1 MALMAEV
8 IGDSAAVTAV
18 KEQLARLL
26 ARSGSARRLPPVLLH
41 GETGTGKGLVAR
53 ALHRASPR
61 HDGPFVDVNCAA
73 IPDNLLE
80 AEMFGFERGAFTD
93 ARQAKPGL
101 FQTAHGGTI
110 FLDEVGLLPEAMQA
124 KLLKV
129 IEERTVRRLGSTRS
143 EAVDAW
149 IVCGTNEDLM
159 EAIRT
164 RRFREDLYHRLAV
177 MTVLL
182 PPLRARGEDVIRLA
196 EHFLHR
202 ACADYGLPAKTLTDD
217 ARAALLAYHW
227 PGNVRELANVM
238 ERGALLMEGREISAA
253 MLGLPEAPVAAGP
266 EAREAP
272 PAHLD
277 DAVGAMERER
287 LVAALDATGWN
298 ISRAATQLGITRN
311 TLRYRIEKHG
321 LRAGTPAPRAPR
333 ARPAPAPAAAPAP
346 TAMPEPAAALAPLR
360 WERRRATVL
369 RADLLPVTGDA
380 TQPDLG
386 RHLPTIVEKIHA
398 FGGRI
403 EELSPTRVIGVFGV
417 EPVEDA
423 PRRAA
428 NAALAIRRAAQRSRA
443 GEGEPWAVKLAMHA
457 LEVTVGRVAGATVLD
472 EASRQAAWTALAALS
487 ADAATDD
494 VIVSEGVTPLLER
507 RFDLAPAA
515 RPGAFRIG
523 GHERVGLGPA
533 GQMAPFVGRR
543 GELDM
548 LLSRFELATKG
559 QGQVV
564 TVVGEAGIGKSRLL
578 YELRQTADSGGVL
591 FIEGH
596 CLSYGAA
603 IPYLPVLETVR
614 SLFGITDT
622 DTPDLIG
629 AKVEAGVRV
638 LGVGSTDAAAY
649 LLQLLGVRDA
659 GERLAALG
667 AEALQTR
674 TFETLRQVWLTQAR
688 RRPVVLAL
696 ENFHWIDRTSEAF
709 FTSLAEVLA
718 GAAILLVSTSR
729 PGHRVPWMDK
739 SYATQVALGPLAAR
753 DASAIVRA
761 VLRGADLDPAGIDV
775 VLTKAEGNPF
785 YLEEIARAVR
795 EQGAPGGG
803 VTLPETIHE
812 LVRARI
818 ERLPDGPREVLQAA
832 SVLGRKFAVRVL
844 RGVHDV
850 VHLDAHIRDLTRQE
864 FLYEQGGSDE
874 PLLVFK
880 HAVTQD
886 VASATLLDDVRRRY
900 HAAAGLELERIY
912 AGRVDEVVELLAH
925 HFGRSDDDAR
935 AVDYAIAA
943 AEKAQRRW
951 ANREA
956 LAYFETAQRRL
967 ETMPDDEPNR
977 LRRIDAVVKQAEVD
991 FALGR
996 HAEHVDALEGIR
1008 DVVEQAG
1015 DPSRRAAWHYW
1026 TGFLHILTGGRPD
1039 RASAHCRE
1047 AVAIADAS
1055 GLAEITAYA
1064 ECALAQVY
1072 VIAGDLERAIEAG
1085 ERALDIFDARGNV
1098 WWACR
1103 ALSQLSPASN
1113 YLGAWDQALGYGR
1126 RALEYGRAL
1135 DDLRLKVS
1143 GLVRLASTHIQR
1155 GDPAA
1160 GIALCDEALGLSPTP
1175 FDAAAARAI
1184 RGYGLV
1190 KLGRFT
1196 PGTEELGAA
1205 VAWYERVRLPY
1216 TRSLFSLWLADSLV
1230 RAGDDD
1236 RAQPLAASV
1245 RERCREIGYRHLEGV
1260 AERVLGECLAR
1271 RDAAAAAAHLAAAIA
1286 TLTSVG
1292 ARNELGKALAA
1303 QARLAAAAGDAAAAR
1318 ADFDRALE
1326 IFAALG
1332 TLDEPARVHEVMG
1345 ASPPTD

>member
-1 MALMAEV
+1 MTLLAEV
-8 IGDSAAVTAV
+8 IGESAAVMAV
-18 KEQLARLL
+18 KDQLARLL
-26 ARSGSARRLPPVLLH
+26 ARGGTARRLPPMLLH

-53 ALHRASPR
+53 ALHRASAR
-61 HDGPFVDVNCAA
+61 RDGPFVDVNCAA
-73 IPDNLLE
+73 IPDTLLE

-110 FLDEVGLLPEAMQA
+110 FLDEVGLLPEALQA

-143 EAVDAW
+143 EAIDAW
-149 IVCGTNEDLM
+149 IVCGTNEDLL
-159 EAIRT
+159 EAIRA

-182 PPLRARGEDVIRLA
+182 PPLRERGDDVLRLA
-196 EHFLHR
+196 EHFLAR
-202 ACADYGLPAKTLTDD
+202 ACADYGLPGKTLAPD
-217 ARAALLAYHW
+217 ARAALLAYPW

-238 ERGALLMEGREISAA
+238 ERGALLVEGRELSAA
-253 MLGLPEAPVAAGP
+253 MLGLPDAPVALATT
-266 EAREAP
+266 RSEAP
-272 PAHLD
+272 PARLD

-287 LVAALDATGWN
+287 LIAALEATGWN
-298 ISRAATQLGITRN
+298 ISRAAARLGITRN
-311 TLRYRIEKHG
+311 TLRYRIEKHD
-321 LRAGTPAPRAPR
+321 LRAGTPAPRREPR
-333 ARPAPAPAAAPAP
+333 ARPAAAPAP
-346 TAMPEPAAALAPLR
+346 APLAMQEPAAALAPLR

-369 RADLLPVTGDA
+369 RADLLPGTGERA
-380 TQPDLG
+380 QPDLG
-386 RHLPTIVEKIHA
+386 RHLPTVVEKIHA

-403 EELSPTRVIGVFGV
+403 EELAATRVVGVFGV

-443 GEGEPWAVKLAMHA
+443 GDGEPWAVKLAMHA
-457 LEVTVGRVAGATVLD
+457 LEVTVGRIAGATVLD
-472 EASRQAAWTALAALS
+472 EASRQAAWGALAALTS
-487 ADAATDD
+487 DAAADD
-494 VIVSEGVTPLLER
+494 VIVSEAVTPLLER
-507 RFDLAPAA
+507 RFDLVPAA
-515 RPGAFRIG
+515 RAGAFRIG
-523 GHERVGLGPA
+523 GHERAGLGPA
-533 GQMAPFVGRR
+533 GRIVPFVGRR
-543 GELDM
+543 RELDM
-548 LLSRFELATKG
+548 LLSRFESATKG

-564 TVVGEAGIGKSRLL
+564 TIVGEAGIGKSRLL
-578 YELRQTADSGGVL
+578 YELRQVAETGAVL
-591 FIEGH
+591 FVEGH
-596 CLSYGAA
+596 CLSYGSA
-603 IPYLPVLETVR
+603 IPYLPVLEMLR
-614 SLFGITDT
+614 SLFGITDG

-629 AKVEAGVRV
+629 AKIEAGVRV
-638 LGVGSTDAAAY
+638 LGIGPADAAAD

-667 AEALQTR
+667 AEALQNR
-674 TFETLRQVWLTQAR
+674 TFETLRQAWLTQAR
-688 RRPVVLAL
+688 RRPVALAL

-709 FTSLAEVLA
+709 FTSLADLLA
-718 GAAILLVSTSR
+718 GTAILLVATSR
-729 PGHRVPWMDK
+729 PGHRAPWMDK
-739 SYATQVALGPLAAR
+739 SYATQIALGPLPAR
-753 DASAIVRA
+753 DATAIVQA
-761 VLRGADLDPAGIDV
+761 VLRGADLDPAGIDA
-775 VLTKAEGNPF
+775 VLAKAEGNPF

-795 EQGAPGGG
+795 EQGSVGGA

-832 SVLGRKFAVRVL
+832 SVLGRKFAVRLL

-850 VHLDAHIRDLTRQE
+850 VNLDAHLRDLTRQE
-864 FLYEQGGSDE
+864 FLYEHGGGDE

-886 VASATLLDDVRRRY
+886 VASATLLDDVRRRC
-900 HAAAGLELERIY
+900 HGAAGRELERLY

-935 AVDYAIAA
+935 AVDYAILA

-956 LAYFETAQRRL
+956 LAYFEAAQRRL

-1008 DVVEQAG
+1008 DVVERVG

-1072 VIAGDLERAIEAG
+1072 VIAGDLERALEAG

-1103 ALSQLSPASN
+1103 ALSQLSPAAN
-1113 YLGAWDQALGYGR
+1113 YLGAWERALGYGR

-1143 GLVRLASTHIQR
+1143 GLVRLGSTHIQR

-1175 FDAAAARAI
+1175 FDAAAAHAI

-1205 VAWYERVRLPY
+1205 VAWYERARLPY
-1216 TRSLFSLWLADSLV
+1216 TRSLFSLWLAESLV
-1230 RAGDDD
+1230 RAGDDA
-1236 RAQPLAASV
+1236 RAEPLAAAV
-1245 RERCREIGYRHLEGV
+1245 RQTCREIGYRHLEGV
-1260 AERVLGECLAR
+1260 AERVLGECLVR
-1271 RDAAAAAAHLAAAIA
+1271 RDATAAAGHLDAAIA
-1286 TLTSVG
+1286 TLTGVG
-1292 ARNELGKALAA
+1292 ARNELAKALAA
-1303 QARLAAAAGDAAAAR
+1303 RARLAAATGEDAAAR
-1318 ADFDRALE
+1318 AGLARALE
-1326 IFAALG
+1326 IFDALG
-1332 TLDEPARVHEVMG
+1332 TLDEPARVRASLAG
-1345 ASPPTD
+1345 ADAR